1 MVTEFCGFLFI
12 KWTGLKEKILMAS
25 LIRDMGKA
33 IENKKTDA
41 LSIERKNSAWERITT
56 QYNSQPES
64 TTVRTAQQLKKLGA
78 NIQYTKYVVDIYLEL
93 FLLLL
98 RQQSHKKFPS
108 CDR

>member
-41 LSIERKNSAWERITT
+41 LSIE
-56 QYNSQPES
+56 
-64 TTVRTAQQLKKLGA
+64 
-78 NIQYTKYVVDIYLEL
+78 
-93 FLLLL
+93 
-98 RQQSHKKFPS
+98 
-108 CDR
+108 

>member
-1 MVTEFCGFLFI
+1 MVTGFCGFLFI

-25 LIRDMGKA
+25 LRRDMGKA

-64 TTVRTAQQLKKLGA
+64 TAVRTAQQLKNWGP
-78 NIQYTKYVVDIYLEL
+78 IYNTQNT
-93 FLLLL
+93 LLT
-98 RQQSHKKFPS
+98 
-108 CDR
+108 CI